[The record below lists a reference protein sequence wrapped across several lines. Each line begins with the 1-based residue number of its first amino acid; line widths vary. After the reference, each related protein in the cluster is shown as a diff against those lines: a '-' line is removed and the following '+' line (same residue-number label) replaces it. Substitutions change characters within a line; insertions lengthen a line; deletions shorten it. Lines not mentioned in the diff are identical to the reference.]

1 MKQEQTESGAP
12 DAACLPKAGNEEPTG
27 LPWPRTWPGV
37 YWVVAGSFVLYV
49 LLLAL
54 LTARFS

>member
-1 MKQEQTESGAP
+1 MKPEPTEPLEPSASGLP
-12 DAACLPKAGNEEPTG
+12 RAASEESTG

-49 LLLAL
+49 LLLVL
-54 LTARFS
+54 LTAKFS